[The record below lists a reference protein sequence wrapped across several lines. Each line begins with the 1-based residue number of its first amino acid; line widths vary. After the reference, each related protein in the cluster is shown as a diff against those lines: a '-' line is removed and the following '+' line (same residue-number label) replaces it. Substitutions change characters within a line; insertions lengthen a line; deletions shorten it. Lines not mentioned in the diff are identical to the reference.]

1 MEYEI
6 NFLVLQSNTETIDA
20 IRDKVKSLIKD
31 HKGSVIDEL
40 VYKKRRLAYEIKH
53 EMYGFFTVLRFTLEN
68 NPDIIDLKRELNL
81 VQDIARYIIVQANQ
95 LPKLSQEI
103 LSMERREKTTVK
115 QEDVEKIIAKSEQSK
130 ESKEVK
136 KEEEKKVKEK
146 TENEDSKKEVKV
158 EDKKEEVKKEEV
170 KEESKEDKD
179 SNDRS
184 SLEDLDKKLDEILSI

>member
-6 NFLVLQSNTETIDA
+6 NFLVLQSNTETVDS
-20 IRDKVKSLIKD
+20 IRDKVKSLIKE
-31 HKGSVIDEL
+31 HKGSVVDEL

-68 NPDIIDLKRELNL
+68 NPDIIELKRELNL
-81 VQDIARYIIVQANQ
+81 VQDIARYIVVQADQ

-115 QEDVEKIIAKSEQSK
+115 QEDVEKMIAKSAQ
-130 ESKEVK
+130 
-136 KEEEKKVKEK
+136 
-146 TENEDSKKEVKV
+146 
-158 EDKKEEVKKEEV
+158 DKEVKKEEV
-170 KEESKEDKD
+170 KKTTKTEEKKVEKEEAKKEVVKEETKKGSKEDD
-179 SNDRS
+179 SDDKS